1 MSVAVPWKCIVLG
14 ASNELVAPYEYA
26 WTSVHVGFR
35 ASCARRRAF
44 LRYARPTL
52 HSRRRKH
59 TAKIKKQSRI
69 LLHIIWDWVGVAG
82 I

>member
-59 TAKIKKQSRI
+59 TAKMKKQSRI
-69 LLHIIWDWVGVAG
+69 LLHIIWVGVAG

>member
-35 ASCARRRAF
+35 ASCAVRAGGG
-44 LRYARPTL
+44 ARSCATRAPLSTL
-52 HSRRRKH
+52 
-59 TAKIKKQSRI
+59 
-69 LLHIIWDWVGVAG
+69 AG
-82 I
+82 ANTRQK